1 MANGMNYLLFYL
13 FTALGVS
20 FLCSL
25 LESVLLSITPGFI
38 GVYEKKSPGT
48 GGLIRHLKMDIDR
61 PLAAILSLNTIAHTV
76 GAAGVGAQSLIVFG
90 SEYVAISSA
99 VLTVLILV
107 LTEIIPKT
115 FGAIY
120 WRELAPMTARTLQF
134 MIVVLSPIIFLSM
147 KLTQLISRGKRRKMF
162 SREEFQ
168 AIADIGIREGQ
179 FREQESRIIKNLF
192 LLRKLRADDIMTPRT
207 VMFILPANMT
217 IGEAVKLDDARFSR
231 IPIYED
237 NPDHIVGFVLRSDIY
252 LEASRGN
259 QTQPLATLRRDL
271 PVVPETVPLIQLF
284 ERFLKQRQQATLTV
298 DEHGGVAG
306 ILTMEDII
314 ETLLG
319 IEIMDETDTVA
330 DMRALARQQWIK
342 RAKAL
347 GIVTGD
353 EGPDVQ

>member
-38 GVYEKKSPGT
+38 GAYEKNSPGT
-48 GGLIRHLKMDIDR
+48 GRLIRHLKRDIDR

-90 SEYVAISSA
+90 SEYVAITSA
-99 VLTVLILV
+99 ILTVLILIF
-107 LTEIIPKT
+107 TEIIPKT

-120 WRELAPMTARTLQF
+120 WRELAPLAARTLQL
-134 MIVVLSPIIFLSM
+134 MIVVLFPIIFLSM
-147 KLTQLISRGKRRKMF
+147 KLTQLISRGKKRKIF

-168 AIADIGIREGQ
+168 AIADIGVKEGQ

-192 LLRKLRADDIMTPRT
+192 LLRRLRADDIMTPRT
-207 VMFILPANMT
+207 VMFTLPANVT

-237 NPDHIVGFVLRSDIY
+237 NPDHIVGFVLKSDIY
-252 LEASRGN
+252 LEASHGN
-259 QTQPLATLRRDL
+259 HDKPLSALRRDL
-271 PVVPETVPLIQLF
+271 PVIPETVPLIQLF
-284 ERFLKQRQQATLTV
+284 ERFLKQRQQAMLAV

-330 DMRALARQQWIK
+330 DMRALARQQWLK

-353 EGPDVQ
+353 EGPDMQ